1 MILNL
6 ICDFLLAV
14 SRRFSPGVVAGEYPH
29 PLLFFV
35 CSFRVNKPRKKQNQ
49 NDKFRTYAD
58 LSRAKTQVKSTHLD
72 QSGTQQTIITE
83 Y

>member
-14 SRRFSPGVVAGEYPH
+14 SRRVSCQGSTPH